1 MSSEVSAIRAMFQ
14 IMMIEELDDDCPP
27 LTAGFQ
33 NSTFLSERDTADRNH
48 ALAYFMRESACF
60 PE

>member
-1 MSSEVSAIRAMFQ
+1 MFQ
-14 IMMIEELDDDCPP
+14 IMRIIELSS
-27 LTAGFQ
+27 LTTGFQ

-48 ALAYFMRESACF
+48 ALAYFMRESGCF

>member
-1 MSSEVSAIRAMFQ
+1 MDKAVALM
-14 IMMIEELDDDCPP
+14 MMIELYCPEP
-27 LTAGFQ
+27 GFQ

-48 ALAYFMRESACF
+48 ALAYFMRESGCF

>member
-1 MSSEVSAIRAMFQ
+1 MVH
-14 IMMIEELDDDCPP
+14 IMRIIELSPLPP
-27 LTAGFQ
+27 GFQ

-48 ALAYFMRESACF
+48 ALAYFMRESGCF